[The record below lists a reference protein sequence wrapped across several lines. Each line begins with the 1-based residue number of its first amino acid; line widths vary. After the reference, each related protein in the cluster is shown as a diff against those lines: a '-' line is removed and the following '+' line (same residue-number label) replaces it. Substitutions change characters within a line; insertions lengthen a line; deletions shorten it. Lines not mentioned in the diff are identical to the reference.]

1 MCNPAYLRLEYK
13 PFFVAESSPLEN
25 YQAGGARSEWPDEE
39 IAAIRVV
46 LQKLTALR
54 IMNASDAED
63 LVQDTLLTMIMKC
76 PESELEKG
84 PLVWSLGILRKKVG
98 NYYRK
103 AQRYSSLSQQ
113 EAYANQCIFQSPP
126 ATSPEMKVFREELRT
141 IVDGLVA
148 ELPPSQREA
157 MELLVAGL
165 DAGEIATRLNT
176 EHYQNV
182 INRLYRGRMKLAKAL
197 VKYGYGPR
205 AKTGIKRK
213 NNGSARG

>member
-1 MCNPAYLRLEYK
+1 MCNPAYLQLEYK
-13 PFFVAESSPLEN
+13 PLFVAERSPLKN
-25 YQAGGARSEWPDEE
+25 YEARGARSEWPEEE
-39 IAAIRVV
+39 IAAIRVA

-63 LVQDTLLTMIMKC
+63 LVQDTLLTMITKC

-103 AQRYSSLSQQ
+103 TQRYASLSQQ
-113 EAYANQCIFQSPP
+113 EAYANQFILRSPP
-126 ATSPEMKVFREELRT
+126 AASPEMKLFREELRT
-141 IVDGLVA
+141 IVDGVVA

-176 EHYQNV
+176 ERYQNV

-197 VKYGYGPR
+197 TKYGYGPR
-205 AKTGIKRK
+205 AKNGVRK
-213 NNGSARG
+213 NNNGGARK